1 MEHFVSK
8 LKLYLLERR
17 KKEIGQ
23 IQELNQKTD
32 KDLLLISTGK
42 IIELDSL
49 IRSLESLEEMII
61 CIENTNNIQK

>member
-8 LKLYLLERR
+8 QKLYLLERR